1 MKQILKME
9 EKLDL
14 KPLKKEI
21 MKVKVIGITPL
32 LSQPMDMDVV
42 DMYDKKKGG
51 KVVEKKIITEEEK
64 AKTKYHYTSNGK
76 KGIPKRSFYNSM
88 IRASS
93 YIIPKEQG
101 GMRIVREG
109 ITILGDR
116 ILPLEYKKELMNHD
130 WGRQSGM
137 TRAPCKIVRPQFN
150 DWSCE
155 LVIMFNRSMISPEQ
169 ILNILNWAGFHI
181 GVGSFRKE
189 KSGDYGLF
197 EVNIKK

>member
-1 MKQILKME
+1 ME
-9 EKLDL
+9 QEVKVEL
-14 KPLKKEI
+14 KPLKIDVLKI
-21 MKVKVIGITPL
+21 KAIGDTPL

-51 KVVEKKIITEEEK
+51 KVFEKKIMTEEEK
-64 AKTKYHYTSNGK
+64 SKTKYHYTEDGK

-88 IRASS
+88 IRAST
-93 YIIPKEQG
+93 YLIPKEQG

-109 ITILGDR
+109 VTIMGDR
-116 ILPLEYKKELMNHD
+116 ILPLNFKKEVMNHD

-137 TRAPCKIVRPQFN
+137 TKAPCKIIRPEFR

-155 LVIMFNRSMISPEQ
+155 LTIRYNRSMISPEQ
-169 ILNILNWAGFHI
+169 IINILNWAGFHI

-189 KSGDYGLF
+189 KTGDYGSF
-197 EVNIKK
+197 HVDIKK

>member
-1 MKQILKME
+1 
-9 EKLDL
+9 
-14 KPLKKEI
+14 
-21 MKVKVIGITPL
+21 
-32 LSQPMDMDVV
+32 
-42 DMYDKKKGG
+42 
-51 KVVEKKIITEEEK
+51 
-64 AKTKYHYTSNGK
+64 
-76 KGIPKRSFYNSM
+76 M

-116 ILPLEYKKELMNHD
+116 ILPLVYKKELMNYD

-137 TRAPCKIVRPQFN
+137 TRAPCKIIRPQFN

-155 LVIMFNRSMISPEQ
+155 LTIMFNRSMISPEQ

>member
-1 MKQILKME
+1 MKEE

-21 MKVKVIGITPL
+21 IKVKVIGITPL

-42 DMYDKKKGG
+42 EMYNLKKGG
-51 KVVEKKIITEEEK
+51 KVTEKKIITEEEK
-64 AKTKYHYTSNGK
+64 AKTKYHYTEDGK

-109 ITILGDR
+109 ITLMGNR
-116 ILPLEYKKELMNHD
+116 ILPLKYKNEIMNID

-137 TRAPCKIVRPQFN
+137 TKAPCKIIRPQFN
-150 DWSCE
+150 EWSCDLE
-155 LVIMFNRSMISPEQ
+155 IMFNRSMISPEQ
-169 ILNILNWAGFHI
+169 IINILNWAGFHI

-189 KSGDYGLF
+189 KSGDYGCF
-197 EVNIKK
+197 EVDIKK